1 MVYEYRI
8 RVYVCVCVVVCACVP
23 VLGQDRGVRGEA
35 FPPPPRGRAR
45 CKTPAPVAC
54 CGNAGQSLL
63 FSASA
68 SREAGCTSHFP
79 GASVGTR

>member
-1 MVYEYRI
+1 MVL
-8 RVYVCVCVVVCACVP
+8 CVFASQCK
-23 VLGQDRGVRGEA
+23 DRTGGVRGEA

-45 CKTPAPVAC
+45 CKIQAPVAC

-68 SREAGCTSHFP
+68 SHGAGCTSHFP
-79 GASVGTR
+79 DVSAGTC